1 MRDFANLFL
10 SLDRTNKTNEK
21 LVAIKSYFET
31 ADEKDKIWALAL
43 FTGRRPSFK
52 IKSALLREC
61 AKEESGI
68 PEWLFAES
76 YNSVGDLGE
85 TVSLIIPQYTETKNS
100 NSLAYWFELLLSIKN
115 KSDEEKKE
123 FIKQSWKELTRYEI
137 FVFNKVIM
145 GSNAFVQKRLGKS
158 WFVSFIM
165 TVFPVS

>member
-100 NSLAYWFELLLSIKN
+100 NSIAY
-115 KSDEEKKE
+115 
-123 FIKQSWKELTRYEI
+123 
-137 FVFNKVIM
+137 
-145 GSNAFVQKRLGKS
+145 
-158 WFVSFIM
+158 
-165 TVFPVS
+165 